1 MKLAEAGTATIISK
15 GISHFSFEIS
25 SNGAKSGVIQ
35 LPYDGYLQQD
45 GMTVFTYGI
54 VNAKKSIL
62 EIMELEGWSE
72 NDVELYA
79 LHQSNQMIIKNVRMD

>member
-1 MKLAEAGTATIISK
+1 MELSL
-15 GISHFSFEIS
+15 GI
-25 SNGAKSGVIQ
+25 IQ

-62 EIMELEGWSE
+62 EIMELEGWNE

-79 LHQSNQMIIKNVRMD
+79 LHQSNQMIIKMFVWD